1 MAAIR
6 MSTAG
11 IKMYYAVD
19 EESAATPDKITGWEE
34 IPEVTEIPEMST
46 APETLDAT
54 PLSSTTYRI
63 YVPGLIDLG
72 GALSFTANMSQSL
85 LTKWNTD
92 IVGAYNT
99 NIKDDKAMWF
109 CVVIPGFTD
118 CMMFSGQPTKIG
130 MPGAAVGEV
139 FQVTLPITPSNEPDW
154 YTLPTELNSE
164 AV

>member
-11 IKMYYAVD
+11 ITMYYAV
-19 EESAATPDKITGWEE
+19 ESSEGERPTTGFEQ
-34 IPEVTEIPEMST
+34 IHEVTEIPEMST
-46 APETLDAT
+46 APEAIDAT
-54 PLSSTTYRI
+54 PLEAKVYRV

-72 GALSFTANMSQSL
+72 GALSFTANMSQPL
-85 LTKWNTD
+85 LTTWNTE
-92 IVGAYNT
+92 IVGAYNEG
-99 NIKDDKAMWF
+99 IKDGKAMWF

-154 YTLPTELNSE
+154 YTLPAELNSE

>member
-19 EESAATPDKITGWEE
+19 ETSAETPSEITGWKE
-34 IPEVTEIPEMST
+34 IPEITEIPEMST

-54 PLSSTTYRI
+54 PLSATTYRI
-63 YVPGLIDLG
+63 YIPALIDLG
-72 GALSFTANMSQSL
+72 GALSFTANFSQAE
-85 LTKWNTD
+85 LTLWNTT
-92 IVGAYNT
+92 IVGAYQT
-99 NIKDDKAMWF
+99 GIKANHLMWF
-109 CVVIPGFTD
+109 CIVIPGFTD
-118 CMMFSGQPTKIG
+118 AVFFTGEPTKIG

-154 YTLPTELNSE
+154 ASVPSELQE
-164 AV
+164 V